1 MAAMLLL
8 CNRFLVICLP
18 VFLVYSLII
27 GDHDLTHVG
36 LAMMGASVLL
46 AIFLW
51 ALVNRLRCP
60 AVPRLAAC
68 HQWQRQEP
76 PRPPVVR
83 QLPVSGGRD
92 HSDERAFSLPV
103 LRRIH
108 LRGSAPAALSLAAV
122 PIFLFAGAQQV

>member
-1 MAAMLLL
+1 MHRLPNQQTVRRFRMAAMLLL

-60 AVPRLAAC
+60 LCLGLPLAISGSVKNRRALRLLGSYRFRVAVTILTKGHFRCPYC
-68 HQWQRQEP
+68 GEFTS
-76 PRPPVVR
+76 VEVR
-83 QLPVSGGRD
+83 
-92 HSDERAFSLPV
+92 
-103 LRRIH
+103 RR
-108 LRGSAPAALSLAAV
+108 RYR
-122 PIFLFAGAQQV
+122 

>member
-8 CNRFLVICLP
+8 FNRLLVICLP

-36 LAMMGASVLL
+36 LAMVGASVLL

-60 AVPRLAAC
+60 LCLGLPLAISGSVKNRRALRLLGSYRFRVAVTILTKGHFRC
-68 HQWQRQEP
+68 SYCGEFTS
-76 PRPPVVR
+76 VEVR
-83 QLPVSGGRD
+83 
-92 HSDERAFSLPV
+92 
-103 LRRIH
+103 RR
-108 LRGSAPAALSLAAV
+108 RYR
-122 PIFLFAGAQQV
+122 